1 MTLRCNRA
9 GRVSSKFN
17 VILLYFAGAARTST
31 AEADRDRLEQERQEA
46 VESLQLKK
54 FNHRKKFQRALF
66 ESK

>member
-1 MTLRCNRA
+1 MSNGST
-9 GRVSSKFN
+9 S
-17 VILLYFAGAARTST
+17 LLTAGARIST
-31 AEADRDRLEQERQEA
+31 AEADRDREEQERQEA

>member
-1 MTLRCNRA
+1 VTLRSCRHTSPMSN
-9 GRVSSKFN
+9 GSTS
-17 VILLYFAGAARTST
+17 LLTAGARIST
-31 AEADRDRLEQERQEA
+31 AEADRDREEQERQEA